1 MADLPTL
8 PKPYLANSIALP
20 ERFACELLSPASLA
34 RRKFDPGRIV
44 ITPAVNDLVER
55 GELDPAAFLSR
66 HLSGD
71 SEDMTA
77 RERRE
82 YNQALARNNH
92 MGKALISSYDN
103 GGPAGPRVWII
114 TEADRSVT
122 TLMLSTPLPDILLLP
137 LPGYADTHPG
147 SIVLVSHLRRSV

>member
-20 ERFACELLSPASLA
+20 ERFACELHSPASLA
-34 RRKFDPGRIV
+34 SRKFDPGRIV

-55 GELDPAAFLSR
+55 GELDPTAFLSR

-71 SEDMTA
+71 WGDMTTH
-77 RERRE
+77 ERRE
-82 YNQALARNNH
+82 NNQALARKNH
-92 MGKALISSYDN
+92 MGNALFSSYDN
-103 GGPAGPRVWII
+103 GGLAGPRVWII

-122 TLMLSTPLPDILLLP
+122 TLMLITDF
-137 LPGYADTHPG
+137 
-147 SIVLVSHLRRSV
+147 